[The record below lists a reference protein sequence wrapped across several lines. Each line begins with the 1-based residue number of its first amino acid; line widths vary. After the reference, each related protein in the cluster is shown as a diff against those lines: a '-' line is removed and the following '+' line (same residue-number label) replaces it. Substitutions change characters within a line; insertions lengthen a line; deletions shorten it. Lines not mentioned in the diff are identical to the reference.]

1 MASPKTI
8 GRLQAQIQR
17 RVAYCLQFEIAD
29 PRASFVT
36 VTKVELS
43 NDLARAKVSYSVL
56 GSEGDRSKVQHM
68 LTGASGFIRR
78 QLGRVLETR
87 NIPALT
93 WEYDPSAE
101 DAANLSRIIQEAR
114 KRDEEIR
121 GVNPTSGSEGALDP
135 DADPEG
141 DQGPAGDPGLDA
153 SDAAEDAPGSV

>member
-17 RVAYCLQFEIAD
+17 RVAHCLQFEISD

-43 NDLARAKVSYSVL
+43 KDLSRAKVYYSVL
-56 GSEGDRSKVQHM
+56 GDEGDRSKTEHM
-68 LTGASGFIRR
+68 LQGATGFVRR

-87 NIPALT
+87 TIPALA

-101 DAANLSRIIQEAR
+101 EAANLSRLIAEAR
-114 KRDEEIR
+114 QRDAAIR
-121 GVNPTSGSEGALDP
+121 GAAPEEVEPEEPDEADDDFEEDLDDDTAF
-135 DADPEG
+135 DADPS
-141 DQGPAGDPGLDA
+141 DGP
-153 SDAAEDAPGSV
+153 PGSSDS